1 MNTAD
6 NSHMD
11 RRAFLKNASVV
22 AGGVFLASR
31 FSSTAFAAPVAGDG
45 PYGPRLATN
54 ADGIQLPNGF
64 TSRLIATSGVPI
76 ANTSY
81 TWHFDPDGGACV
93 PLDGGGWVYVSN
105 CETTDGKGG
114 VSAIAF
120 DAAGAITNA
129 YSILS
134 GTTRS
139 CSGGMTPWGT
149 YLSGEENG
157 DIGRVFE
164 CNPMRRSQGVH
175 RRLLGAFAHE
185 MITVDPGTGVVYMV
199 EDRPTGRL
207 YRFEPLRAGDLTA
220 GNLFAAR
227 VASNGSVSW
236 ESTNTVAPNRTATTV
251 AFNGGEGAWIMRGSL
266 YFTTKGDVRVWQLNL
281 RTQELSVFYDASTVW
296 ATSLDAVDNL
306 VGHDASGD
314 LFVAEDGGNLEVGLL
329 NTYGAPTVA
338 PFLRFV
344 GHDQSEVSGIAFN
357 PDGTRFYVA
366 SQRGTD
372 GVTGRVYEISGRFRR
387 PKKRFEFR
395 TAIEQ
400 RCVRTCR

>member
-1 MNTAD
+1 MDTAD

-11 RRAFLKNASVV
+11 RRAFLKNASAV

-31 FSSTAFAAPVAGDG
+31 FSASAFAAPVAGEG
-45 PYGPRLATN
+45 PYGPLLPPN

-64 TSRLIATSGVPI
+64 TSRLIATSGEPV
-76 ANTSY
+76 ANTSFA
-81 TWHFDPDGGACV
+81 WHFDPDGGACAQ
-93 PLDGGGWVYVSN
+93 LDSGGWVYISN
-105 CETTDGKGG
+105 GEQGGGKGG

-120 DAAGAITNA
+120 DAAGTITDA
-129 YSILS
+129 YPILT
-134 GTTRS
+134 GATRS

-157 DIGRVFE
+157 ETGRVFE
-164 CNPMRRSQGVH
+164 CDPTRRSEGIH
-175 RRLLGAFAHE
+175 RPLLGAFAHE
-185 MITVDPGTGVVYMV
+185 MIAVDHDAGAVYMV
-199 EDRPTGRL
+199 EDTPNGRL
-207 YRFEPLRAGDLTA
+207 YRFEPILPGDLTA

-227 VASNGSVSW
+227 VASTGSVTW

-281 RTQELSVFYDASTVW
+281 RTQQLSVFYDASAVW

-329 NTYGAPTVA
+329 NTYGEPTVA

-344 GHDQSEVSGIAFN
+344 GHDQSEVSGLAFS
-357 PDGTRFYVA
+357 PDGSRFYVA

-372 GVTGRVYEISGRFRR
+372 GVTGAVYEISGRFRR
-387 PKKRFEFR
+387 PPKRFGFR
-395 TAIEQ
+395 TTMEQ
-400 RCVRTCR
+400 RCIRTCR